1 MTAVRWLVAAVVLT
15 VPALAIAQPLDTTSH
30 DPYRK
35 WDIGGGVGI
44 RFGETDDAVV
54 PAGNWIA
61 EAGRYWT
68 PHLKTSIAVTTAGQ
82 RVYGGYSYTS
92 TSTTSWD
99 STTRPAAYGLS
110 AAYQFLD
117 NEFVHPYVS
126 GGARFASSST
136 TTSISTYSPR
146 GGYQYVSVTGPDR
159 LQARP
164 VLGGGFKSY
173 FGNGRAFM
181 RTELLVTIGPNNTPH
196 TVLQIGSG
204 VDF

>member
-1 MTAVRWLVAAVVLT
+1 MKRVRWLITAAVLSLPTVAA
-15 VPALAIAQPLDTTSH
+15 AQQIDTSSA
-30 DPYRK
+30 DRFRK
-35 WDIGGGVGI
+35 WDVGGGVGI

-54 PAGNWIA
+54 PHGSWMA
-61 EAGRYWT
+61 EGGRYWT
-68 PHLKTSIAVTTAGQ
+68 PHLKTSVAVTTAGQ
-82 RVYGGYSYTS
+82 EVYGGYSYTS
-92 TSTTSWD
+92 TSSTSWE

-110 AAYQFLD
+110 VAYQFLD

-126 GGARFASSST
+126 GGARFASSFT
-136 TTSISTYSPR
+136 TTSTSTYSLR
-146 GGYQYVSVTGPDR
+146 GAYQYVSVTGPDR

-181 RTELLVTIGPNNTPH
+181 RTELLVTIGPSGTPH
-196 TVLQIGSG
+196 TILQIGSG